1 VLEELHIRGLG
12 VIDDATLPLGP
23 GLTVVTGET
32 GAGKT
37 MVVTGLLLLFGGR
50 ADAARIRSGV
60 EQASVDGRL
69 ELAPDSPAAQRAVQA
84 GGDLD
89 DGTGLVLR
97 RTVSASGRS
106 RAYVG
111 GAPTPVGVL
120 GELGERLLAV
130 HGQSDQIRLTR
141 PAEQRAALDRY
152 ADLDLSAYS
161 SAYHAWRTAADSLA
175 QRLERLGE
183 LRRESDLL
191 HFGIAEIEAAE
202 PEPGEDA
209 ELTAL
214 AARLAHAD
222 ALRAAARAAHDA
234 LLGDVDDPAGD
245 AADVLTLLG
254 LARRVLDQQA
264 GDDPEL
270 DALTR
275 RLTDLS
281 AVAADLGGDLSSYTE
296 QIEADPVRLEQIEQR
311 RAVLTNLMRKY
322 ADGPEPGVAGVLQWA
337 DQARARLA
345 EIDVSDEAIA
355 ELTRHRDALAAGA
368 ARLAVALSARRREA
382 AEQLSAAVTVELAG
396 LAMSGAQLS
405 GEVRPRPP
413 VQGAPVLHIDGT
425 DLGAG
430 PDGIDDVEFLLRP
443 HPDAPALPLGRG
455 ASGGELS
462 RIMLA
467 LEVCLTGSDPVP
479 TLVFDEVDAGVGGRA
494 AAEVGRRLARLSR
507 DHQVLAVTHLAQV
520 AAFADRH
527 VVVAKTT
534 GGVTASDVRAVDG
547 DERIGEL
554 ARMLAG
560 TSSDTAREHAAEL
573 LADAG
578 AERAA
583 SSRRRA
589 ARSETSGRLRKPG
602 KTRV

>member
-12 VIDDATLPLGP
+12 VIDDAVLPLGP

-37 MVVTGLLLLFGGR
+37 MVVTGVLLLFGGR
-50 ADAARIRSGV
+50 ADSARIRSGAD
-60 EQASVDGRL
+60 QASVDGRL
-69 ELAPDSPAAQRAVQA
+69 ELDPGSPAAQRVVQA

-111 GAPTPVGVL
+111 GAATPVGVL
-120 GELGERLLAV
+120 AELADRLLAV

-141 PAEQRAALDRY
+141 PAEQRGALDRY
-152 ADLDLSAYS
+152 AELDLSGYAGAFS
-161 SAYHAWRTAADSLA
+161 AWRGAAESLA
-175 QRLERLGE
+175 RRLDRLGE
-183 LRRESDLL
+183 LRRESGLL
-191 HFGIAEIEAAE
+191 RFGIGEIEAAE
-202 PEPGEDA
+202 PEAGEDA

-214 AARLAHAD
+214 AGRLAHAD
-222 ALRAAARAAHDA
+222 ALRASARAAHDA

-245 AADVLTLLG
+245 AADVLSLLG
-254 LARRVLDQQA
+254 TARRTLDQQA

-270 DALTR
+270 DALAR

-281 AVAADLGGDLSSYTE
+281 AVAADLGGDFGSYAE
-296 QIEADPVRLEQIEQR
+296 QIEADPARLEQIEQR
-311 RAVLTNLMRKY
+311 RAVLSNLVRKY
-322 ADGPEPGVAGVLQWA
+322 ADGPEPDVGGVLRWA
-337 DQARARLA
+337 EHARTRLG

-355 ELTRHRDALAAGA
+355 ELTRHRDALAA
-368 ARLAVALSARRREA
+368 VA
-382 AEQLSAAVTVELAG
+382 AEQARAVTERRRAAAERLGAAVTAELAG
-396 LAMSGAQLS
+396 LAMPGAQLLV
-405 GEVRPRPP
+405 EVRPRAP
-413 VQGAPVLHIDGT
+413 VQGAPTLRIGASEV
-425 DLGAG
+425 GAG
-430 PDGIDDVEFLLRP
+430 PDGVDEVEFLLRP
-443 HPDAPALPLGRG
+443 HADAPSLPLARG

-462 RIMLA
+462 RVMLA
-467 LEVCLTGSDPVP
+467 LEVSLAGSDPVP

-494 AAEVGRRLARLSR
+494 AVEVGRRLARLSR

-527 VVVAKTT
+527 IVVAKPRR
-534 GGVTASDVRAVDG
+534 GVTASDVRIVTG
-547 DERIGEL
+547 EERVAEL

-578 AERAA
+578 
-583 SSRRRA
+583 
-589 ARSETSGRLRKPG
+589 RLRKRG
-602 KTRV
+602 KSRV